1 MVVTRAVIRK
11 LMRVVSHRELAT
23 FSEELPEA
31 LTH

>member
-1 MVVTRAVIRK
+1 MAVTRAVICE